1 MRLPDFSQCNFI
13 KKSSIN
19 ANGKTEKVLIYK
31 LKTDDKH
38 SFMFTCP
45 GCGSDNDYKETLQTK
60 KIKEGGK
67 NKEVYVFRCTKC
79 GAEFSVERLKT
90 RGAPKAS

>member
-1 MRLPDFSQCNFI
+1 MKLPDFSQCNFI
-13 KKSSIN
+13 KKSGISM
-19 ANGKTEKVLIYK
+19 NGKTEKVLIYR

-38 SFMFTCP
+38 SFAFTCP
-45 GCGSDNDYKETLQTK
+45 GCGSDNDFKNLLQTK
-60 KIKEGGK
+60 KIRENGK
-67 NKEVYVFRCTKC
+67 NKEAYVFSCAKC